1 MKQKSTWPFEPNKQI
16 HGMKLPL
23 YLAWATGQTSQQSRL
38 FLPAMQR
45 GFVWKPRQIVD
56 LWDSLL
62 RGMPVGS
69 LMVSA
74 LADAQPVV
82 GLVDRVVQSADVG
95 ALGLMDGQQRT
106 LAMLMG
112 CPDAAS
118 PSHCLWINLAEDGQA
133 GAPFDIRLTTQAQP
147 FGFQRADHARLP
159 LKVRRQARKKYDET
173 HSNGQE
179 KRDVELFT
187 SAIDR
192 DIPRPWV
199 DGGKGVFVRV
209 KEAWRAYDESKGQKT
224 EFQKRLCSELPASMD
239 AAMTRRLDRL
249 YVALARLTE
258 LEVALILIPE
268 HLSAPVRAETS
279 PANGPDPMVLLFER
293 IGRNGAS
300 LSAGDLLF
308 SMIKQQWPHAQTL
321 INQSQANVAVR
332 VFMGPRNYVMT
343 AFRLAMSVDGE
354 ADNPRPDPHLFHRH
368 LALLMRAPGE
378 MRAPRDA
385 AGPLRLY
392 ISDQS
397 PLTDAFTHLHAALLY
412 RPQSDNDAGLPLAML
427 AHLSRGLVQ
436 VLLRWA
442 IGKDAAVVD
451 ANRGA
456 LIAFSLYWFLHVL
469 HEDKATKQA
478 FAVARTEGAS
488 QAFPAAAIYQKL
500 IKTKANADALL
511 SGSALDLLLITEPSP
526 ALRSHECIFRKDVHG
541 KVLATDA
548 QRDLYKRFCWTKKPL
563 LLWLQRAYVHDQF
576 HGLLGDGFAG
586 FTDEESVPYD
596 YDHLCP
602 RNHWGCD
609 WRHISPRDDMPKGT
623 KSHFRDGR
631 SGVGNCIGN
640 LHVLDASL
648 NRSLGDA
655 ALEVKLTS
663 PKWTAEH
670 SLLHHDPSPLVGD
683 SHAALWLAA
692 SPKVDSDS
700 GLATEVGHRVWTAHR
715 LEKFQE
721 AVYRRAR
728 GLYGQYAGACSL
740 LDTQTLAD

>member
-112 CPDAAS
+112 WQGAAS
-118 PSHCLWINLAEDGQA
+118 PSHSLWINLAQDGQA

-147 FGFQRADHARLP
+147 FGFQGADHARLP
-159 LKVRRQARKKYDET
+159 LKARRQARKKYDET
-173 HSNGQE
+173 HPNGLE
-179 KRDVELFT
+179 KRDVELFAT
-187 SAIDR
+187 AVDC

-199 DGGKGVFVRV
+199 DGDKGVFVRV

-258 LEVALILIPE
+258 LEVPLILIPE

-279 PANGPDPMVLLFER
+279 PATGPDPMVLLFER

-321 INQSQANVAVR
+321 INQSQTNVAVR

-343 AFRLAMSVDGE
+343 AFRLAMSDLKE

-368 LALLMRAPGE
+368 LAELMGATP
-378 MRAPRDA
+378 DA

-442 IGKDAAVVD
+442 IGKDAAVVE

-576 HGLLGDGFAG
+576 HGLLGERFAG
-586 FTDEESVPYD
+586 LTDEESVPYD

-602 RNHWGCD
+602 QNHWGAD
-609 WRHISPRDDMPKGT
+609 WRGIKRAQSLT
-623 KSHFRDGR
+623 KEIENSFKWSRA
-631 SGVGNCIGN
+631 GVGNCIGN
-640 LHVLDASL
+640 LHVLEASL
-648 NRSLGDA
+648 NRSFGDD

-663 PKWTAEH
+663 LKWTAEH
-670 SLLHHDPSPLVGD
+670 SQLYHDPISLMGD
-683 SHAALWLAA
+683 RHADLWLAA
-692 SPKVDSDS
+692 SPR
-700 GLATEVGHRVWTAHR
+700 VGQNPAGETQAGHQVWTAQR

-728 GLYGQYAGACSL
+728 GLYGQYAEACSL